1 MVPDCLDVADRLAD
15 HGVRVTVADPVWV
28 KPLPAGVA
36 ELAGAHRLVVTVED
50 NGRVGGF
57 GANLLQR
64 LTDEGVRT
72 PFRLHGVPQEFLE
85 HAKRDAILER
95 VGLTAQTLARRIVED
110 VTALDAGHALVDID

>member
-1 MVPDCLDVADRLAD
+1 
-15 HGVRVTVADPVWV
+15 
-28 KPLPAGVA
+28 
-36 ELAGAHRLVVTVED
+36 
-50 NGRVGGF
+50 VGGF